1 MNRNKLL
8 ASLGSVTGVFI
19 VLGIVILVNILVARL
34 PSMRIDLTAERLYT
48 LTPNTKAMLGDLERD
63 VALKFY
69 FSRSAG
75 STPIP
80 IKQYAQRIQDLL
92 GEYET
97 NGRGRI
103 RLEVHDPEPDSDE
116 EEWAQK
122 YGLSAQGMGP
132 FGGEGFYLGLAAVS
146 GTREAAIPFLA
157 PSAEPQLEYLL
168 TRLIH
173 EVSQTERPTVGLMT
187 ALPVMGTPQ
196 MPFRQPQGPQA
207 QKWAVISDIERLYEV
222 REVSPTVE
230 EIPADLETLLI
241 LHPKDLSEKT
251 LFALDQ
257 FVLRG
262 GRLLAFVDPM
272 CLAEQENQ
280 AQPNQFGGFGNAS
293 DLNRLSRA
301 WGLELRTGKL
311 LADPGAAT
319 TISRGPAGGGEESIA
334 WLSLRGE
341 RMNREDVA
349 TASLE
354 FVMMP
359 FAGALSGEPAEGL
372 TMTPL
377 VSPTDTAG
385 LIDSFAAMGP
395 GSAARKDLQRESGL
409 FLGVRLQ
416 GNFKTAFPDGPPEED
431 QAAGEEEENA
441 EPEETESPAHLTE
454 SDGHG
459 AVILIT
465 DVDMLYDRFAVR
477 NLSFL
482 GQTMMQPV
490 NDNLNFALNLIEQM
504 AGSEELIGLRGRGT
518 YERPFTKV
526 LELQREAQDRWQN
539 EELALQ
545 QELQDAQARINEL
558 QAAKDQDQRF
568 ILSPAQADEIEK
580 FDEKVFE
587 TRRKLKEVRKNL
599 RKDIEALGLKL
610 KFINIAAVP
619 LAVAAFGIVRGL
631 RRRKRASAA

>member
-1 MNRNKLL
+1 MNRNKLIS
-8 ASLGSVTGVFI
+8 SLGSVTGVFV
-19 VLGIVILVNILVARL
+19 VLGIVILVNILVSRL
-34 PSMRIDLTAERLYT
+34 PSMRMDLTAERLYT
-48 LTPNTKAMLGDLERD
+48 LSTNTKSMLGDLERD

-69 FSRSAG
+69 FSRSAR

-97 NGRGRI
+97 HGRGRI
-103 RLEVHDPEPDSDE
+103 RLEVLDPEPDSDE

-122 YGLSAQGMGP
+122 YGLQAQGLGP
-132 FGGEGFYLGLAAVS
+132 FGGESFYLGVAAVA

-173 EVSQTERPTVGLMT
+173 EVSQTERPTIGLMT
-187 ALPVMGTPQ
+187 SLPVMGTPQ

-207 QKWAVISDIERLYEV
+207 AKWAVIADIERLYAV

-230 EIPADLETLLI
+230 EIPADLETLLV

-262 GRLLAFVDPM
+262 GRLLAFMDAM
-272 CLAEQENQ
+272 ALAEQETQ
-280 AQPNQFGGFGNAS
+280 QQPNQFGGMGTGS
-293 DLNRLSRA
+293 DLNRLTQA
-301 WGLELRTGKL
+301 WGLEMRPGKL
-311 LADPGAAT
+311 LGDPAAAT
-319 TISRGPAGGGEESIA
+319 TISRGAAGGGEESIA

-341 RMNREDVA
+341 RVNREDVA

-372 TMTPL
+372 SMTPL
-377 VSPTDTAG
+377 VSPSDDAG
-385 LIDSFAAMGP
+385 LLDTFAAMGP
-395 GSAARKDLQRESGL
+395 SSAARKDLERESGL
-409 FLGVRLQ
+409 LLGVRLQ
-416 GNFKTAFPDGPPEED
+416 GNFKTAFPDGPPEDAAPEED
-431 QAAGEEEENA
+431 GDEAGETEEE
-441 EPEETESPAHLTE
+441 TPAYLTE
-454 SDGHG
+454 SDGRG
-459 AVILIT
+459 AVILVS

-477 NLSFL
+477 TMSFL

-504 AGSEELIGLRGRGT
+504 AGSEALIGLRSRGT

-526 LELQREAQDRWQN
+526 LQLQQEAQDRYQD
-539 EELALQ
+539 EELSLQ
-545 QELQDAQARINEL
+545 EELQEAQSRINEL

-580 FDEKVFE
+580 FNEKVFE
-587 TRRKLKEVRKNL
+587 TRQKLKEVRKNL

-619 LAVAAFGIVRGL
+619 LAIAGFGIVRGL
-631 RRRKRASAA
+631 RRRQRASAA